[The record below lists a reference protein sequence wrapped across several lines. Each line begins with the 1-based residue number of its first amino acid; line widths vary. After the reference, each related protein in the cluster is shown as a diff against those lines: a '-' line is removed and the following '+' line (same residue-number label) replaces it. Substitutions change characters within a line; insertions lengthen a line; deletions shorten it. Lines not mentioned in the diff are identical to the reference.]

1 MEDKWTQ
8 IEAKLARMD
17 RWRQSAMKHKILQN
31 NYLQQLLL
39 STGIFLL
46 VLCEC
51 VYLIFSIS
59 GDALLIDTS
68 PRDPTW
74 TCQATESEIQHLL
87 TKDYVT
93 PAQIV
98 NWMKSVRFFSYF

>member
-51 VYLIFSIS
+51 FI
-59 GDALLIDTS
+59 
-68 PRDPTW
+68 
-74 TCQATESEIQHLL
+74 
-87 TKDYVT
+87 
-93 PAQIV
+93 
-98 NWMKSVRFFSYF
+98 